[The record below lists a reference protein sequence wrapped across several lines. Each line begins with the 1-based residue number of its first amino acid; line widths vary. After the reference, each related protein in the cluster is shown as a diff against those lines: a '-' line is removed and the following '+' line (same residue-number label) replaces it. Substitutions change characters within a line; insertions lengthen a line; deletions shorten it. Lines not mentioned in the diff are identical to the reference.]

1 MLPTSLC
8 RHTRHHQTRL
18 ALYSSQAHSG
28 IVSATLEQLGIMYT
42 WLHSC
47 PDRPSTYLSG
57 LAERGESPQVRGT
70 SPAYAA
76 PHAPHCTGIVTQ
88 YHQAKAA
95 PPVAHA
101 DHLTSLQ
108 DSETVAKRVC
118 QAPVRRGKSPQ
129 VRGTSPAYAARRA
142 RHCHG
147 IMSHD
152 VLGDDRQP

>member
-8 RHTRHHQTRL
+8 RHTRYHQTRL

-28 IVSATLEQLGIMYT
+28 IVSATLEQLAIMYT

-76 PHAPHCTGIVTQ
+76 
-88 YHQAKAA
+88 
-95 PPVAHA
+95 
-101 DHLTSLQ
+101 
-108 DSETVAKRVC
+108 
-118 QAPVRRGKSPQ
+118 
-129 VRGTSPAYAARRA
+129 RRA

-152 VLGDDRQP
+152 VLGDARQPGARDDLLRLRY